1 VVRTPFQA
9 WFQTASA
16 PGWTGRFARSHS
28 LGGRLGR
35 CLRSVLADRG
45 RWRGIPAL
53 VPQIADDHRTVSDL
67 ELRAAGV
74 ADPYPFD
81 EAKRVC

>member
-1 VVRTPFQA
+1 MT
-9 WFQTASA
+9 SA
-16 PGWTGRFARSHS
+16 G
-28 LGGRLGR
+28 
-35 CLRSVLADRG
+35 LAGVPPLVRG
-45 RWRGIPAL
+45 RVPAL